1 MSDQSDL
8 LRSANMAEESASLY
22 VTGLLPSQVIGEM
35 IRNHEVLSVE
45 TIDKRQIQPA
55 SLDLR
60 LDGLAYRVRSSFL
73 PGRDKSVRE
82 SLRDVTMGEVD
93 LRGGA
98 ILEKGCVYIVPL
110 KESVALPS
118 RIIAVANPKSS
129 IGRLD
134 IFTRLITDEATEF
147 DRVQSGYSGP
157 LYAEISP
164 RAFTVIVREGS
175 SLNQVRF
182 RRGNP
187 NNSDA
192 SLRRLHQQWRLVDR
206 SDADANIENGIAL
219 SVDLRSFSGGGVV
232 GYKARKHTDLIDVDL
247 IDYYSPDRYW
257 EPIYSEGGK
266 LILNPGDF
274 HILMSKELV
283 TVPPDH
289 AAEMIPYDPLVGE
302 FRVHYAGFFDP
313 GFGYREGGVNGTRAV
328 LEVRSHEV
336 PFIIEDGQVIGR
348 LSYERLTDIPE
359 RLYGGDIGS
368 SYQEQGLKLSKHFAR
383 SDVYV

>member
-8 LRSANMAEESASLY
+8 LRSSNMPEESASLN
-22 VTGLLPSQVIGEM
+22 VTGLLPSQVIVEM
-35 IRNHEVLSVE
+35 VRNHEILSVE
-45 TIDKRQIQPA
+45 TIGKRQIQPA

-82 SLRDVTMGEVD
+82 SLRAVTMGEVD

-118 RIIAVANPKSS
+118 RITAVANPKSS

-175 SLNQVRF
+175 SLNQIRF

-206 SDADANIENGIAL
+206 SDTDANIENGIAL
-219 SVDLRSFSGGGVV
+219 SVDLQSFSGGGVV

-247 IDYYSPDRYW
+247 IDHYSPDRYW

-348 LSYERLTDIPE
+348 LSYERLTDVPE

-383 SDVYV
+383 SDVNV

>member
-8 LRSANMAEESASLY
+8 LRSANMAEESASLN

-247 IDYYSPDRYW
+247 VDYYLPDRYW

>member
-8 LRSANMAEESASLY
+8 LRSANMAEESASLN

-35 IRNHEVLSVE
+35 IRNHEVLSVD

-348 LSYERLTDIPE
+348 LSYERLTDVPE

>member
-8 LRSANMAEESASLY
+8 LRSANMAEESASLN

-45 TIDKRQIQPA
+45 IIEKRQIQPA

-93 LRGGA
+93 LRSGA

-232 GYKARKHTDLIDVDL
+232 GYKARKHADLIDVDL

-348 LSYERLTDIPE
+348 LSYERLTDVPE

>member
-8 LRSANMAEESASLY
+8 LRSANMAEESASLH

-247 IDYYSPDRYW
+247 IDYYLPDRYW

>member
-8 LRSANMAEESASLY
+8 LRSANMAEESASLH
-22 VTGLLPSQVIGEM
+22 VTGLLPSQVIDEM

-93 LRGGA
+93 LSGGA

-247 IDYYSPDRYW
+247 IDYYLPDRYW

-348 LSYERLTDIPE
+348 LSYERLTDVPE

>member
-8 LRSANMAEESASLY
+8 LRASDPAREPAALNG
-22 VTGLLPSQVIGEM
+22 TGLLPSQVIGEM
-35 IRNHEVLSVE
+35 IRNHEILSSDPV
-45 TIDKRQIQPA
+45 DARQIQPA

-60 LDGLAYRVRSSFL
+60 LGGVAYRVRSSFL
-73 PGRDKSVRE
+73 PGSKRSVRE
-82 SLRDVTMGEVD
+82 GLRDVSMGEIE
-93 LRGGA
+93 LASGA

-110 KESVALPS
+110 KESLALTS
-118 RIIAVANPKSS
+118 RITAIANPKSS

-147 DRVQSGYSGP
+147 DRVGAGYSGP

-164 RAFTVIVREGS
+164 RAFTVVVREGS
-175 SLNQVRF
+175 SLNQIRF

-187 NNSDA
+187 NHSDA
-192 SLRRLHQQWRLVDR
+192 SLRRLHQQWSLVDR
-206 SDADANIENGIAL
+206 SEAEANIDNGIAL
-219 SVDLRSFSGGGVV
+219 SVDLQKGSDEGVV
-232 GYKARKHTDLIDVDL
+232 GYKARKHTDLVDIDL
-247 IDYYSPDRYW
+247 INRYSVRGYW
-257 EPIYSEGGK
+257 EPIYSEGGQ

-313 GFGYREGGVNGTRAV
+313 GFGYREEGSNGTRAV

-336 PFIIEDGQVIGR
+336 PFLIEDDQVIGR
-348 LSYERLTDIPE
+348 LSYERLTDVPE
-359 RLYGGDIGS
+359 RLYGSGIGS
-368 SYQEQGLKLSKHFAR
+368 SYQEQGLKLSKHFTR
-383 SDVYV
+383 D

>member
-8 LRSANMAEESASLY
+8 LRSANMAEESASLN

-35 IRNHEVLSVE
+35 IRNHEVLSVD

-206 SDADANIENGIAL
+206 SDANIENGIAL

-348 LSYERLTDIPE
+348 LSYERLTDVPE

>member
-8 LRSANMAEESASLY
+8 LRSANMAEESASLN

-35 IRNHEVLSVE
+35 IRNHEVLSVD

-247 IDYYSPDRYW
+247 IDYYLPDRYW

-348 LSYERLTDIPE
+348 LSYERLMDVPE

-383 SDVYV
+383 SDG

>member
-8 LRSANMAEESASLY
+8 LRSANMAEESASLN

-348 LSYERLTDIPE
+348 LSYERLTDVPE

>member
-8 LRSANMAEESASLY
+8 LRSANMAEESASLN

-45 TIDKRQIQPA
+45 IIEKRQIQPA

-93 LRGGA
+93 LRSGA

-110 KESVALPS
+110 QESVALPS
-118 RIIAVANPKSS
+118 RITAVANPKSS

-134 IFTRLITDEATEF
+134 IFTRLLTDEATEF

-232 GYKARKHTDLIDVDL
+232 GYKARKHADLIDVDL

-348 LSYERLTDIPE
+348 LSYERLTDVPE

>member
-8 LRSANMAEESASLY
+8 LRSSNIAEETASLN

-35 IRNHEVLSVE
+35 IRNHEILSVE
-45 TIDKRQIQPA
+45 IIDKQQLQPA

-60 LDGLAYRVRSSFL
+60 LDGIAYRVRSSFL
-73 PGRDKSVRE
+73 PGRDKTVRE

-118 RIIAVANPKSS
+118 RIAAVANPKSS

-134 IFTRLITDEATEF
+134 IFTRLITNEATEF

-175 SLNQVRF
+175 SLNQIRF

-206 SDADANIENGIAL
+206 PDADVNIENGIAL

-232 GYKARKHTDLIDVDL
+232 GYKARKHTDLIDIDL
-247 IDYYSPDRYW
+247 IDYYPPGRYW

-313 GFGYREGGVNGTRAV
+313 GFGYRKGGVNGTRAV

-348 LSYERLTDIPE
+348 LSYERLTDIPK

-383 SDVYV
+383 SEA

>member
-8 LRSANMAEESASLY
+8 LRASAFSEEPTSLNG
-22 VTGLLPSQVIGEM
+22 TGLLPSQVIGEM
-35 IRNHEVLSVE
+35 VRNREILSNDP
-45 TIDKRQIQPA
+45 IDGRQIQPA

-60 LDGLAYRVRSSFL
+60 LGGVAYRVRSSFL
-73 PGRDKSVRE
+73 PGTKKSVQE
-82 SLRDVTMGEVD
+82 GLRDVAMGEIKLAD
-93 LRGGA
+93 GA

-110 KESVALPS
+110 KEALALTS
-118 RIIAVANPKSS
+118 RITAVANPKSS

-147 DRVQSGYSGP
+147 DRVDAGYSGP

-164 RAFTVIVREGS
+164 RAYTVVVREGS
-175 SLNQVRF
+175 SLNQIRF
-182 RRGNP
+182 WRGNP
-187 NNSDA
+187 NHSDA
-192 SLRRLHQQWRLVDR
+192 SLRRLHQQWRLVNR
-206 SDADANIENGIAL
+206 SDADVNIDNGIAL
-219 SVDLRSFSGGGVV
+219 SVDLQQLSDDGVV
-232 GYKARKHTDLIDVDL
+232 GYKARKHTDLIDIDL
-247 IDYYSPDRYW
+247 INRYSVQEYW

-274 HILMSKELV
+274 HILMSRELV

-313 GFGYREGGVNGTRAV
+313 GFGYREEGSNGTRAV

-336 PFIIEDGQVIGR
+336 PFLIEDDQVIGR
-348 LSYERLTDIPE
+348 LSYERLTDTPE
-359 RLYGGDIGS
+359 RLYGSGIGS
-368 SYQEQGLKLSKHFAR
+368 SYQEQGLKLSKHFNR
-383 SDVYV
+383 D

>member
-8 LRSANMAEESASLY
+8 LRSANMAEESASLN

-247 IDYYSPDRYW
+247 IDYYLPDRYW

-348 LSYERLTDIPE
+348 LSYERLTDVPE

>member
-8 LRSANMAEESASLY
+8 LRSANMAEESASLN

>member
-8 LRSANMAEESASLY
+8 LRSANMAEESASLN

-35 IRNHEVLSVE
+35 IRNHEILSVD
-45 TIDKRQIQPA
+45 TIDKQQIQPA

-73 PGRDKSVRE
+73 PGRDKTVRE

-175 SLNQVRF
+175 SLNQIRF

-206 SDADANIENGIAL
+206 SDTDVNIENGIAL

-232 GYKARKHTDLIDVDL
+232 GYRARKHTDLIDVDL
-247 IDYYSPDRYW
+247 IDYYSRDRYW

-336 PFIIEDGQVIGR
+336 PFIIEDG
-348 LSYERLTDIPE
+348 LSITSPAAILAI
-359 RLYGGDIGS
+359 
-368 SYQEQGLKLSKHFAR
+368 R
-383 SDVYV
+383 SLGISFILFLIDFLRYNVCILL

>member
-8 LRSANMAEESASLY
+8 LRSTNMAEESASLH

-93 LRGGA
+93 LRDGA

>member
-1 MSDQSDL
+1 MTDQSDL
-8 LRSANMAEESASLY
+8 LRDSDSAREPASLNG
-22 VTGLLPSQVIGEM
+22 TGLLPSQVIGEM
-35 IRNHEVLSVE
+35 IRGHEILSSDPVE
-45 TIDKRQIQPA
+45 ARQIQPA

-60 LDGLAYRVRSSFL
+60 LGGVAYRVRSSFL
-73 PGRDKSVRE
+73 PGSKRSVRE
-82 SLRDVTMGEVD
+82 GLRDVSMGEID
-93 LRGGA
+93 LTSGA

-110 KESVALPS
+110 KESLALTS
-118 RIIAVANPKSS
+118 RITAIANPKSS

-147 DRVQSGYSGP
+147 DRVGAGYSGP

-164 RAFTVIVREGS
+164 RAFTVVVREGS
-175 SLNQVRF
+175 SLNQIRF

-187 NNSDA
+187 NHSDA

-206 SDADANIENGIAL
+206 SDAEVNIANGIAL
-219 SVDLRSFSGGGVV
+219 SVDLQKLSDEGAV
-232 GYKARKHTDLIDVDL
+232 GYKARKHTDLVDIDL
-247 IDYYSPDRYW
+247 INQYSVRGYW
-257 EPIYSEGGK
+257 EPIYSERGQ

-313 GFGYREGGVNGTRAV
+313 GFGFREEGSNGTRAV

-336 PFIIEDGQVIGR
+336 PFLIEDDQVIGR

-359 RLYGGDIGS
+359 RLYGSDIGS
-368 SYQEQGLKLSKHFAR
+368 SYQEQGLNLSKHFAR
-383 SDVYV
+383 D

>member
-8 LRSANMAEESASLY
+8 LRSANMAEESASLN

-247 IDYYSPDRYW
+247 IDYYLPDRYW

>member
-8 LRSANMAEESASLY
+8 LRSANMAEESASLN

-134 IFTRLITDEATEF
+134 IFTRLLTDEATEF

-187 NNSDA
+187 SNSDA

-247 IDYYSPDRYW
+247 IDYYSRDRYW